1 MSGARGGARR
11 GVRGGLEVRR
21 QLLVEKAGVRSSRA
35 TPPRHVMPRR
45 ACAAQWR
52 ATHLVV
58 AADEAR
64 RVLAQRRGL
73 RRGRGGLSLGRLGA
87 ATQQLVVLG
96 GQHKVA
102 EQAADE
108 RRGLGA
114 ERLDVVERAKLS
126 A

>member
-1 MSGARGGARR
+1 MAR
-11 GVRGGLEVRR
+11 
-21 QLLVEKAGVRSSRA
+21 
-35 TPPRHVMPRR
+35 
-45 ACAAQWR
+45 R

-73 RRGRGGLSLGRLGA
+73 RRGRGGLALGRLGA

-114 ERLDVVERAKLS
+114 ERLDVVERAQLRAQRAQRGLVCGVHRPFPTRQLVTVGMRKAPRISPYFAQGAKSLPGY
-126 A
+126 

>member
-1 MSGARGGARR
+1 
-11 GVRGGLEVRR
+11 
-21 QLLVEKAGVRSSRA
+21 
-35 TPPRHVMPRR
+35 MPRR

-58 AADEAR
+58 APDEAR
-64 RVLAQRRGL
+64 RVLAQRCGL
-73 RRGRGGLSLGRLGA
+73 RRGRGGLALGRLGA
-87 ATQQLVVLG
+87 APQQLVVLG

-114 ERLDVVERAKLS
+114 ERLDVVERAQLRAQRAQRGLARGLHPTDLS
-126 A
+126 GIENGGSWFRSSRIRKGG